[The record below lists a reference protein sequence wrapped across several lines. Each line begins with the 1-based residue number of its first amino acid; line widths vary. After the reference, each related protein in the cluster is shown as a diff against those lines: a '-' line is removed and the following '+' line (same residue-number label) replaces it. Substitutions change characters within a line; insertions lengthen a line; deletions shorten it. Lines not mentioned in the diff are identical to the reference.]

1 MKLSFGIIG
10 CGKIAGNYKINNK
23 KFLENFTHSS
33 AFIKYFYPLICIDKD
48 IKKAKKFKK
57 KWNYKFC
64 ENKLDL
70 LNKFIPDILIVAVD
84 TSQHFQVLS
93 KILKLKLKPKIVI
106 CEKPLTNNFKF
117 SKIIISEFKKNKIK
131 LITNYQRRWDKK
143 NIFIQKKIKN
153 NDFGEF
159 KSGYCSY
166 SKGVLNSASH
176 FIDLFTLFFDNL
188 NIKRLQGFSFNSP
201 SINDKTE
208 YFVLYTNKKKTISF
222 LPINSDEN
230 KSSEIKLFFS
240 KYNLY
245 SNDGCLS
252 WKIQKNINRNILRYE
267 KEEIKKFMPNE
278 YPSIKNLALII
289 YNYLSTKK
297 GINFDYYNKK
307 DLKVHE
313 MIKKLYE

>member
-1 MKLSFGIIG
+1 M
-10 CGKIAGNYKINNK
+10 
-23 KFLENFTHSS
+23 
-33 AFIKYFYPLICIDKD
+33 
-48 IKKAKKFKK
+48 
-57 KWNYKFC
+57 
-64 ENKLDL
+64 
-70 LNKFIPDILIVAVD
+70 IVAVD

-106 CEKPLTNNFKF
+106 CEKPLTNNLKF

-131 LITNYQRRWDKK
+131 LIINYQRRWDKK

-153 NDFGEF
+153 NYFGEF

-166 SKGVLNSASH
+166 SKGILNSASH
-176 FIDLFTLFFDNL
+176 FIDLFTSFFDNL
-188 NIKRLQGFSFNSP
+188 NIKKLNGLSFDNFSNK
-201 SINDKTE
+201 DRTE
-208 YFVLYTNKKKTISF
+208 HFVLCTNKKKTISF

-230 KSSEIKLFFS
+230 KNSEIKLFFS

-267 KEEIKKFMPNE
+267 KEDIKKFMPNE

-297 GINFDYYNKK
+297 AINFDYYNKK

>member
-1 MKLSFGIIG
+1 MKFSFGIIG

-23 KFLENFTHSS
+23 KFSENFTHSS
-33 AFIKYFYPLICIDKD
+33 AFIKYFYPLIYIDKD

-64 ENKLDL
+64 DNKLNL
-70 LNKFIPDILIVAVD
+70 SNKIIPDILIVSVD

-106 CEKPLTNNFKF
+106 CEKPLTNNLK
-117 SKIIISEFKKNKIK
+117 SAKIIISEFKKNKIK
-131 LITNYQRRWDKK
+131 LVINYQRRWDKK

-159 KSGYCSY
+159 RSGYCSY
-166 SKGVLNSASH
+166 SKGILNSASH
-176 FIDLFTLFFDNL
+176 FIDIFILFFDNL
-188 NIKRLQGFSFNSP
+188 NIKRLNGLSFNNS
-201 SINDKTE
+201 SIKDKTE
-208 YFVLYTNKKKTISF
+208 HFALCTKKKKIISF
-222 LPINSDEN
+222 LPIDSDEN
-230 KSSEIKLFFS
+230 KNSEIKLFFS

-252 WKIQKNINRNILRYE
+252 WKIQKNINRSILRYE
-267 KEEIKKFMPNE
+267 KEEIKKFMPKE
-278 YPSIKNLALII
+278 YPSIKNLALIV
-289 YNYLSTKK
+289 YNYLLTKK
-297 GINFDYYNKK
+297 GINFNYYNKK

-313 MIKKLYE
+313 MIEKLHE

>member
-1 MKLSFGIIG
+1 MKFSFGIIG

-23 KFLENFTHSS
+23 KFSENFTHSS

-64 ENKLDL
+64 DNKLNL
-70 LNKFIPDILIVAVD
+70 SNKIIPDILIVSVD

-106 CEKPLTNNFKF
+106 CEKPLTNNLK
-117 SKIIISEFKKNKIK
+117 SAKIIISEFKKNKIK
-131 LITNYQRRWDKK
+131 LVINYQRRWDKK

-159 KSGYCSY
+159 RSGYCSY
-166 SKGVLNSASH
+166 SKGILNSASH
-176 FIDLFTLFFDNL
+176 FIDIFILFFDNL
-188 NIKRLQGFSFNSP
+188 NIKRLNGLSFNNS
-201 SINDKTE
+201 SIKDKTE
-208 YFVLYTNKKKTISF
+208 HFALCTKKKKIISF
-222 LPINSDEN
+222 LPIDSDEN
-230 KSSEIKLFFS
+230 KNSEIKLFFS

-252 WKIQKNINRNILRYE
+252 WKIQKNINRSILRYE
-267 KEEIKKFMPNE
+267 KEEIKKFMPKE
-278 YPSIKNLALII
+278 YPSIKNLALIV
-289 YNYLSTKK
+289 YNYLLTKK
-297 GINFDYYNKK
+297 GINFNYYNKK

-313 MIKKLYE
+313 MIEKLHE